1 MEQKI
6 TLFSFVRSLYP
17 TSRSSLKWKTRKLDH
32 NNNLYH
38 WITLGGRLRRG
49 GRQSPLRNKE
59 ITKLLSHLIIYVGQ
73 MFWPLSI
80 VPMLTCRQTD
90 IFGTTYNRSQWY
102 ELLMSYG
109 KMYYG
114 GQKWGKSN
122 RIEIF
127 RQIFRFFT
135 RLLDY
140 YLYLCLN
147 YLPTN
152 CQDG

>member
-1 MEQKI
+1 MYYIEPQHNI
-6 TLFSFVRSLYP
+6 NE
-17 TSRSSLKWKTRKLDH
+17 WKMVF
-32 NNNLYH
+32 
-38 WITLGGRLRRG
+38 W
-49 GRQSPLRNKE
+49 
-59 ITKLLSHLIIYVGQ
+59 IIYTIGKHSGEGFAVGADSPHWDIKKPQ
-73 MFWPLSI
+73 NCCPTLLYMWDRCFEPLSI
-80 VPMLTCRQTD
+80 MPMLTCRQTC

-102 ELLMSYG
+102 ELLMSEG
-109 KMYYG
+109 NMYYG